1 MLCSSAWT
9 RDWTGRVKYDV
20 EYSGCGVRQL
30 MLCSSAWTRAW
41 TYRVKYDVE
50 YAGCGVR
57 QLMLCSSAWTRA
69 WTCFRFRSE
78 KSFQVAGS
86 ILLLSLFTPAQ
97 PL

>member
-1 MLCSSAWT
+1 MFFSRPIQWYHSHADSIWPDGTFKMIKSMLS
-9 RDWTGRVKYDV
+9 VILQ
-20 EYSGCGVRQL
+20 QL
-30 MLCSSAWTRAW
+30 FNLNM
-41 TYRVKYDVE
+41 RVKYDVE

-57 QLMLCSSAWTRA
+57 QLMLYSSVWIRA

-86 ILLLSLFTPAQ
+86 TLLLSLFAPAQ